1 MQCTNIT
8 VPDQSL
14 NSAGLRVN
22 THACMLARA
31 HTDTHTHTHTHTHT
45 GTYIQRIRNFVRMNA
60 GCGISHKNTK
70 YAE

>member
-31 HTDTHTHTHTHTHT
+31 HTDTHTHTHTQVHTFKGSVT
-45 GTYIQRIRNFVRMNA
+45 L
-60 GCGISHKNTK
+60 S
-70 YAE
+70 E